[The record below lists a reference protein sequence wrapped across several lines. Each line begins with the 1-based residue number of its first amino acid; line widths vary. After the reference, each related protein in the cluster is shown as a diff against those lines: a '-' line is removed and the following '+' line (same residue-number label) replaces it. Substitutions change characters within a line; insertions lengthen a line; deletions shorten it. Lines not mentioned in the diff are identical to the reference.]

1 MTERTDDQKA
11 AINAEKEKYAELL
24 AKEPELAVVASTS
37 FIAAW
42 ELLQSRKEK
51 AAS

>member
-1 MTERTDDQKA
+1 MMNTCDTQQASMDQK
-11 AINAEKEKYAELL
+11 EHFLDQME
-24 AKEPELAVVASTS
+24 KEPELAVVASTS

-42 ELLQSRKEK
+42 ELLQSRNEK